1 MKWIIIRPL
10 FALLMGFTYLLSQFI
25 DSDLLPILVSLF
37 ATITVMSYIPYL
49 SKTPM
54 ILISTLLIL
63 SVIFLLNGSGLMKLF
78 HGMRENVGLLAIFLF
93 VPLISLPIKNGQ
105 YLDYMNAIFNH
116 YVKTSKQLYTYLKI
130 SILGIGSV
138 MNLGTIPIMYHLTET
153 SSFID
158 YRDTRIRALTRGF
171 SLSFLWSPYFISIAL
186 ILTYFNV
193 TWVEL
198 FPFGFA
204 FALAGFILGLFTM
217 GSISEPIKIVES
229 DENISIETAKRK
241 LFELLLII
249 IGMTVITMTIEH
261 FVDLSVLTI
270 IPIMA
275 IIVSTIW
282 SLFYQSPK
290 EFGKELVDYTQG
302 RLPKMGNELSLF
314 IAAGVFG
321 VAILDAGA
329 SEWIIYLIEA
339 SGINHLLILIPV
351 LALVVNLLSFIGVHP
366 IITNTA
372 LAITLSSSPMFEG
385 DHLLLSIGL
394 LTGWMLTILISPLSA
409 TNLMVGNL
417 TGTNSVH
424 VGLKMNWQFTIILYG
439 VFYILMVGIYYLT

>member
-1 MKWIIIRPL
+1 MKWIIIRPVA
-10 FALLMGFTYLLSQFI
+10 ALLMGLTYLTSQFV
-25 DSDLLPILVSLF
+25 DSELLPILVSLF
-37 ATITVMSYIPYL
+37 ATITVISYIPYL
-49 SKTPM
+49 GRTPM
-54 ILISTLLIL
+54 ILISALLISSFL
-63 SVIFLLNGSGLMKLF
+63 MLLNGDGLITLF
-78 HGMRENVGLLAIFLF
+78 HGMRENVGLLAIFIF
-93 VPLISLPIKNGQ
+93 VPLISLPIRTGQ
-105 YLDYMNAIFNH
+105 YLNYMNTVFN
-116 YVKTSKQLYTYLKI
+116 YYIKTSRQLYTYLKVTLL
-130 SILGIGSV
+130 SIGSV

-158 YRDTRIRALTRGF
+158 YRDTRIRALVRGF
-171 SLSFLWSPYFISIAL
+171 SLCFLWSPYFISIAL
-186 ILTYFNV
+186 ILSYFDV

-198 FPFGFA
+198 FPYGFV

-217 GSISEPIKIVES
+217 GKISEPIQIVEN
-229 DENISIETAKRK
+229 EGEVPIGKAKRK
-241 LFELLLII
+241 LIELLMII

-275 IIVSTIW
+275 IVVSTIW

-290 EFGKELVDYTQG
+290 AFGKELLDYTQG

-329 SEWIIYLIEA
+329 SDWIIYLIEA
-339 SGINHLLILIPV
+339 SGINHLLILLPV

-372 LAITLSSSPMFEG
+372 LAITLSSSPLFAG

-394 LTGWMLTILISPLSA
+394 LSGWMITILVSPLSA

-417 TGTNSVH
+417 TNTNSVH
-424 VGLKMNWQFTIILYG
+424 VGMKMNWQYALMLYG
-439 VFYILMVGIYYLT
+439 VFYLLMVGMYYIV

>member
-1 MKWIIIRPL
+1 
-10 FALLMGFTYLLSQFI
+10 
-25 DSDLLPILVSLF
+25 
-37 ATITVMSYIPYL
+37 
-49 SKTPM
+49 
-54 ILISTLLIL
+54 
-63 SVIFLLNGSGLMKLF
+63 
-78 HGMRENVGLLAIFLF
+78 
-93 VPLISLPIKNGQ
+93 
-105 YLDYMNAIFNH
+105 
-116 YVKTSKQLYTYLKI
+116 
-130 SILGIGSV
+130 
-138 MNLGTIPIMYHLTET
+138 
-153 SSFID
+153 
-158 YRDTRIRALTRGF
+158 
-171 SLSFLWSPYFISIAL
+171 
-186 ILTYFNV
+186 
-193 TWVEL
+193 
-198 FPFGFA
+198 
-204 FALAGFILGLFTM
+204 
-217 GSISEPIKIVES
+217 
-229 DENISIETAKRK
+229 
-241 LFELLLII
+241 
-249 IGMTVITMTIEH
+249 MTIEH

>member
-1 MKWIIIRPL
+1 MKWIIIRPVA
-10 FALLMGFTYLLSQFI
+10 ALLMGLTYLTSQFL
-25 DSDLLPILVSLF
+25 DSELLPILVSLF
-37 ATITVMSYIPYL
+37 ATITVISYIPYL
-49 SKTPM
+49 GKTPM
-54 ILISTLLIL
+54 ILIGTLLISSFL
-63 SVIFLLNGSGLMKLF
+63 MLLNGDGLITLF
-78 HGMRENVGLLAIFLF
+78 HGMRENVGLLAIFIF
-93 VPLISLPIKNGQ
+93 VPLISLPIRTGQ
-105 YLDYMNAIFNH
+105 YLNYMNTVFN
-116 YVKTSKQLYTYLKI
+116 YYIKTSRQLYTYLKI
-130 SILGIGSV
+130 TLLSIGSV

-158 YRDTRIRALTRGF
+158 YRDTRIRALVRGF
-171 SLSFLWSPYFISIAL
+171 SLCFLWSPYFISIAL
-186 ILTYFNV
+186 ILSYFDV
-193 TWVEL
+193 TWAQL
-198 FPFGFA
+198 FPYGFV

-217 GSISEPIKIVES
+217 GKISEPIKIVEN
-229 DENISIETAKRK
+229 EGEVPIGKAKRK
-241 LFELLLII
+241 LIELLMII

-275 IIVSTIW
+275 IVVSTVW

-290 EFGKELVDYTQG
+290 AFGKELLDYTQG

-329 SEWIIYLIEA
+329 SEWIIYLIEV
-339 SGINHLLILIPV
+339 SGINHLLILLPV

-372 LAITLSSSPMFEG
+372 LAITLSSSPLFAG

-394 LTGWMLTILISPLSA
+394 LSGWMITILVSPLSA

-417 TGTNSVH
+417 TNTNSVH
-424 VGLKMNWQFTIILYG
+424 VGMKMNWQYALMLYG
-439 VFYILMVGIYYLT
+439 VFYLLMVGMYYIV

>member
-1 MKWIIIRPL
+1 
-10 FALLMGFTYLLSQFI
+10 
-25 DSDLLPILVSLF
+25 
-37 ATITVMSYIPYL
+37 
-49 SKTPM
+49 
-54 ILISTLLIL
+54 
-63 SVIFLLNGSGLMKLF
+63 MKLF

-217 GSISEPIKIVES
+217 GSISEPIKS
-229 DENISIETAKRK
+229 
-241 LFELLLII
+241 
-249 IGMTVITMTIEH
+249 
-261 FVDLSVLTI
+261 
-270 IPIMA
+270 
-275 IIVSTIW
+275 
-282 SLFYQSPK
+282 
-290 EFGKELVDYTQG
+290 
-302 RLPKMGNELSLF
+302 
-314 IAAGVFG
+314 
-321 VAILDAGA
+321 
-329 SEWIIYLIEA
+329 
-339 SGINHLLILIPV
+339 
-351 LALVVNLLSFIGVHP
+351 
-366 IITNTA
+366 
-372 LAITLSSSPMFEG
+372 
-385 DHLLLSIGL
+385 
-394 LTGWMLTILISPLSA
+394 
-409 TNLMVGNL
+409 
-417 TGTNSVH
+417 
-424 VGLKMNWQFTIILYG
+424 
-439 VFYILMVGIYYLT
+439 